1 SATAPSFSFL
11 SFRWK
16 TALGDVASG
25 GFPAEGEKGERR
37 NGKVPCGHNTT
48 PHMAKLSNQ
57 PIGRTGIIID
67 VYTPDGANSIGQTDG
82 HSTSARASMM

>member
-1 SATAPSFSFL
+1 M
-11 SFRWK
+11 
-16 TALGDVASG
+16 
-25 GFPAEGEKGERR
+25 
-37 NGKVPCGHNTT
+37 PCGHNTT